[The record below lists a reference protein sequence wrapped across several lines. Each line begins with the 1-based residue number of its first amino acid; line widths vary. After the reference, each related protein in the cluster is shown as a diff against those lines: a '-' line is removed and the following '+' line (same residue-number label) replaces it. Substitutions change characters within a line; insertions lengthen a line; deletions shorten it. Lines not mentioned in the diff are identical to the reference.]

1 VESCEDRQSKSCK
14 LDALCIAIDVSCVSE
29 AQSATD
35 PCEDQSPTDLVAEAE
50 REEQSPT
57 DDLGE
62 EQSAT
67 NPCKEQS
74 PTDLVTEAEGYDVE
88 ETGSVI
94 ALLCHSV
101 SNGNASLY
109 AVDIDNVKNPFPEEL
124 PKI

>member
-1 VESCEDRQSKSCK
+1 